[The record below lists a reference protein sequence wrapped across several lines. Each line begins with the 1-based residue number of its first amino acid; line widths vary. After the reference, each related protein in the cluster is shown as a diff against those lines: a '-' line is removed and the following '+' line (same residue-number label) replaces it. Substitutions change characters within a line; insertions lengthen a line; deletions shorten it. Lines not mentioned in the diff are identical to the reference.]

1 VRSKHDP
8 SVCEECEFAVGPFGN
23 ATICLTKPSSSER
36 VVPEYSA
43 SDKAV
48 DWRNWSVV
56 GPVKDQGK
64 CGGDYAFSTAAA
76 AKTAYAIK
84 TGILYDLSE

>member
-1 VRSKHDP
+1 MRSKDDP
-8 SVCEECEFAVGPFGN
+8 SICEECKFAVGPIGN
-23 ATICLTKPSSSER
+23 ATICLTKPFSYDR

-48 DWRNWSVV
+48 DWRNRSVV

-64 CGGDYAFSTAAA
+64 CGGNFAFSTAAVT
-76 AKTAYAIK
+76 KTAYAIK